1 MVNTDQMQA
10 LLDNGGVVVDNDGDK
25 VGKIGQV
32 YLDDQSG
39 DPEWVT
45 VKTGLFGTSETFVPL
60 SSADIQENEIR
71 VPFDKATIKDAPR
84 MDDAE
89 GHLSPEQESELFRYY
104 SVDGNSDTRDH
115 ETVVAGD
122 HDGEHRGTKD
132 HVDMDGTDTRDGEF
146 EHSEATHGTDGV
158 VEEGRPRDHDH
169 NDDGMVLSEEQLRV
183 GTEKVETGKARLRK
197 YVVTENV
204 TKTVPVEREEVRLER
219 EPIAEGDTV
228 GADGDIGD
236 AEQEVVLTEERVV
249 VSKESVPVERVSLD
263 TETVTDHEEVNEEV
277 RKEEVEAD
285 IPDATDTSR
294 DDR

>member
-1 MVNTDQMQA
+1 MVSTDQMQV
-10 LLDNGGVVVDNDGDK
+10 LLDNGGVVIDNDGDK

-45 VKTGLFGTSETFVPL
+45 VKTGLFGTSETFVPV
-60 SSADIQENEIR
+60 SSADVNDNEIR

-89 GHLSPEQESELFRYY
+89 GHLSPEQESELFSYY
-104 SVDGNSDTRDH
+104 KTEGSDTKHDGDRDNDR
-115 ETVVAGD
+115 VRGDD
-122 HDGEHRGTKD
+122 HDR
-132 HVDMDGTDTRDGEF
+132 TD
-146 EHSEATHGTDGV
+146 AVHGTDGV
-158 VEEGRPRDHDH
+158 VEEGKPHDHDH
-169 NDDGMVLSEEQLRV
+169 DHDDDGMVLSEEELHV
-183 GTEKVETGKARLRK
+183 GTEKVEAGKARLRK

-219 EPIAEGDTV
+219 EPIAEGDNV
-228 GADGDIGD
+228 DVDGDIGD

-249 VSKESVPVERVSLD
+249 VNKESVPVERVSLD

-285 IPDATDTSR
+285 LPDGTDTSR

>member
-1 MVNTDQMQA
+1 MVSTDQMQA
-10 LLDNGGVVVDNDGDK
+10 LLDNGGVVIDKDGDK

-45 VKTGLFGTSETFVPL
+45 VKTGLFGTSETFVPV
-60 SSADIQENEIR
+60 SSADINDKEIR

-89 GHLSPEQESELFRYY
+89 GHLSPEQESELFSYY
-104 SVDGNSDTRDH
+104 KTEGSDTKHDGVRGNDH
-115 ETVVAGD
+115 DGD
-122 HDGEHRGTKD
+122 HDR
-132 HVDMDGTDTRDGEF
+132 DTV
-146 EHSEATHGTDGV
+146 HGTGGV
-158 VEEGRPRDHDH
+158 VEEGKPRDHDH
-169 NDDGMVLSEEQLRV
+169 NDDGMVLSEEELHV

-219 EPIAEGDTV
+219 EPIADGDRDNV
-228 GADGDIGD
+228 NVDGDIGD

-285 IPDATDTSR
+285 LPDGTDTSR
-294 DDR
+294 DGR

>member
-1 MVNTDQMQA
+1 
-10 LLDNGGVVVDNDGDK
+10 
-25 VGKIGQV
+25 
-32 YLDDQSG
+32 
-39 DPEWVT
+39 
-45 VKTGLFGTSETFVPL
+45 
-60 SSADIQENEIR
+60 
-71 VPFDKATIKDAPR
+71 
-84 MDDAE
+84 
-89 GHLSPEQESELFRYY
+89 
-104 SVDGNSDTRDH
+104 
-115 ETVVAGD
+115 
-122 HDGEHRGTKD
+122 
-132 HVDMDGTDTRDGEF
+132 
-146 EHSEATHGTDGV
+146 V
-158 VEEGRPRDHDH
+158 VEEGRPSDHDH